1 MAAPKGN
8 TFSPGRKKG
17 GANKTT
23 TATKELITAFM
34 QEKFSDVKTAW
45 EGLDDAEKVKTYI
58 SLVKYVMPTLSSV
71 KVEDSNGDDVLKN
84 FLKKE
89 K

>member
-1 MAAPKGN
+1 MGAPKGN

-34 QEKFSDVKTAW
+34 QEKFLDVQGAW
-45 EGLDDAEKVKTYI
+45 ERLDDAE
-58 SLVKYVMPTLSSV
+58 
-71 KVEDSNGDDVLKN
+71 
-84 FLKKE
+84 
-89 K
+89 

>member
-1 MAAPKGN
+1 MPAPIGN
-8 TFSPGRKKG
+8 RFSPGRKKG
-17 GANKTT
+17 GENKTT
-23 TATKELITAFM
+23 KTTKEFVL
-34 QEKFSDVKTAW
+34 KFCEDKQADVDAAW
-45 EGLDDAEKVKTYI
+45 ELLEPLDKVKQWTA
-58 SLVKYVMPTLSSV
+58 LLRHVLPTLSSV

>member
-1 MAAPKGN
+1 MGAPKGN
-8 TFSPGRKKG
+8 TFSPGRTKG
-17 GANKTT
+17 KPNKTT

-34 QEKFSDVKTAW
+34 QEKFLDVQGAW
-45 EGLDDAEKVKTYI
+45 ERLDNAEKVKTYI
-58 SLVKYVMPTLSSV
+58 SLVKYVMPVLSSV

>member
-8 TFSPGRKKG
+8 KFTTGRKKG
-17 GANKTT
+17 GGNKTT
-23 TATKELITAFM
+23 IATKEFVL
-34 QEKFSDVKTAW
+34 KFCEDKQADIDVAW
-45 EGLDDAEKVKTYI
+45 EKLEPLDKVKQWTA
-58 SLVKYVMPTLSSV
+58 LLRHVLPTLSSV
-71 KVEDSNGDDVLKN
+71 KVEDSNGDDVLES